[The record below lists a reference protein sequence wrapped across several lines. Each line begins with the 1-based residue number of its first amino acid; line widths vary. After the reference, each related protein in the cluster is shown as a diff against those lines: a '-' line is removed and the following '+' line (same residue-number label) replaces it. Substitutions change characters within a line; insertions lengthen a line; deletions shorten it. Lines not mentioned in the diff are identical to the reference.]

1 MPSAVSIASSDQPV
15 FPLHDI
21 TQEMER
27 MIKQGNE
34 HLLFCVNNF
43 YLCNLLAGILWE
55 LEVIREMEASFSS
68 PRSQSPPFW
77 GLAPYPPVRCTQA
90 FTDLTTSTL
99 RQGLFLTRFTS
110 QMMIWDTLFVILKL
124 MFPVLLHE
132 QCLKWL
138 EWYPR
143 RHLYSDKLIGPILLL
158 SAVAS
163 K

>member
-1 MPSAVSIASSDQPV
+1 MQRSTGDGEDDKTGLRTPS
-15 FPLHDI
+15 LLC
-21 TQEMER
+21 
-27 MIKQGNE
+27 KQ
-34 HLLFCVNNF
+34 LLFMQSIGRHCMGTRSNK
-43 YLCNLLAGILWE
+43 
-55 LEVIREMEASFSS
+55 REMGASFNSQK
-68 PRSQSPPFW
+68 SQSPPRW
-77 GLAPYPPVRCTQA
+77 GLAPYPPARCTQV
-90 FTDLTTSTL
+90 FTDLTTSAL

-132 QCLKWL
+132 QYLKWL

-158 SAVAS
+158 SAVAT